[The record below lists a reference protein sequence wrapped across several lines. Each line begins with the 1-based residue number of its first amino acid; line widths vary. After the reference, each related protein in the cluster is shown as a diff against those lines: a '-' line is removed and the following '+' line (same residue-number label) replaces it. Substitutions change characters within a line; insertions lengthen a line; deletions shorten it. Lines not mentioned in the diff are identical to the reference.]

1 MDMATKKKMS
11 LVWITNPTNN
21 EMVSELKTSQ
31 RYETLTE
38 NDIDQI

>member
-11 LVWITNPTNN
+11 LVWRTNPTNN
-21 EMVSELKTSQ
+21 EMVSKLKTCQ

-38 NDIDQI
+38 NDTDQI

>member
-11 LVWITNPTNN
+11 LVWRTNPTNN

-31 RYETLTE
+31 RQETLTK
-38 NDIDQI
+38 NDADQI